1 MATELITVHEA
12 AERLGV
18 HHNTIRKLVREKR
31 ITAYRLGHRT
41 LRVDI
46 EEIIEEM
53 KQ

>member
-1 MATELITVHEA
+1 MATELITVQEA

-18 HHNTIRKLVREKR
+18 HHNAIRKLVREKL

-41 LRVDI
+41 LRVNM
-46 EEIIEEM
+46 EEIVEVM